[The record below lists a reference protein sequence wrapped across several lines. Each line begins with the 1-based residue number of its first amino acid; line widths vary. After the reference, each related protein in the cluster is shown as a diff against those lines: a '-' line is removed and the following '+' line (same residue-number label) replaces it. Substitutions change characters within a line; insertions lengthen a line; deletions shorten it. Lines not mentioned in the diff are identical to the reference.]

1 MRKERWKSRR
11 KLVQL
16 LLGGRNGVY
25 LGNSIQAILGM
36 ALPEGDTG
44 LTLRRVGV
52 DAVSRVER
60 DGAGAVEEVG

>member
-1 MRKERWKSRR
+1 MRKERWKMRR

-16 LLGGRNGVY
+16 LLGGRNGEY
-25 LGNSIQAILGM
+25 LGNLIQAILGM
-36 ALPEGDTG
+36 PLPGGDTG